1 MVSQLM
7 ELDGCPMGLS
17 CSTCGRGAETLIC
30 SAPLDASTPHC
41 AVLQRALWGWHL
53 TSLPTPS
60 RNRAPSAQAQG

>member
-1 MVSQLM
+1 MAPQLM

-41 AVLQRALWGWHL
+41 AVLQGALWGWHL

-60 RNRAPSAQAQG
+60 RDRAPSAQAQG